1 MINEVSVRP
10 KLLGLSYKSGDCK
23 GVTLPHT
30 DPKTVVVLE
39 YNSKTGEY
47 SRVSFRVWVAVE
59 NLMADGRLSVDEYNK
74 ELTDEVK
81 KERMG
86 NVAKVYEEVI
96 PYLNTQSEQDYLRKE
111 IKEIKEGKKIFF

>member
-1 MINEVSVRP
+1 MVNEVSVRP
-10 KLLGLSYKSGDCK
+10 KLLGLNYKSGDCK

-30 DPKTVVVLE
+30 DPKKVAVLE

-47 SRVSFRVWVAVE
+47 SRASFKVWVAVE
-59 NLMADGRLSVDEYNK
+59 NLIPDGRISGTEYNK

-81 KERMG
+81 RERMD

-96 PYLNTQSEQDYLRKE
+96 PYLNTQSEQDYFRKE